1 MVYTSSYIEVDQS
14 PAWKLYILREDNSW
28 DSRDKDMDETLERRY
43 KSLIVLTGLF
53 IASLTASNFLA
64 SKIFSA
70 KILGYTVAAPA
81 AVLAY
86 AFTFTFT
93 DIISE
98 IHGRKAASLVVRIG
112 FISQLL
118 VLGYIWF
125 ALELPTAPFSPV
137 PEDAYKNVVFS
148 GYTIIIASLTAYL
161 VSQHH
166 DVWAFHLW
174 KKFTNGRMLW
184 LRNNASTMVS
194 QLLDTVIFISL
205 AFNIL
210 PAFIGGKPLP
220 WDVVGTII
228 LGQYIV
234 KLLIALLD
242 TPLVYLGVMITRNYL
257 EAQRITSITGTTGL
271 LQVEDKP

>member
-1 MVYTSSYIEVDQS
+1 
-14 PAWKLYILREDNSW
+14 
-28 DSRDKDMDETLERRY
+28 MDEALERRY
-43 KSLIVLTGLF
+43 KSLIILTGLF

-70 KILGYTVAAPA
+70 EILGYTVAAPA

-86 AFTFTFT
+86 ALTFTFT

-98 IHGRKAASLVVRIG
+98 IHGKKAANMVVRIG

-118 VLGYIWF
+118 ILGYIWF
-125 ALELPTAPFSPV
+125 ALALPTAPFSPV
-137 PEDAYKNVVFS
+137 PEDAYRSVVFS

-161 VSQHH
+161 ISQHH

-174 KKFTNGRMLW
+174 KKVTNGKMLW

-210 PAFIGGKPLP
+210 PALIGGHPLP
-220 WDVVGTII
+220 WSVVGTII

-242 TPLVYLGVMITRNYL
+242 TPLVYLGVMITRNYI
-257 EAQRITSITGTTGL
+257 EATRVAPLTPATGL